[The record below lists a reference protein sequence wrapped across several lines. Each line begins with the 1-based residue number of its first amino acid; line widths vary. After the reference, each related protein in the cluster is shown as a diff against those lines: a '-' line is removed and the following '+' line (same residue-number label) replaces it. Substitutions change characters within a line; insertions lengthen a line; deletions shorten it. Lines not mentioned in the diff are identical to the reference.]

1 MKKPTASSV
10 ITGFVYGADNQWN
23 KTSQNITIDPTNGIV
38 LDGSQLS
45 TNNGKYVIELQDNL
59 GNHNNIY
66 LQIAP
71 KQEIANY
78 FDTDN
83 GKQFEKWAKA
93 NGHDNIHG
101 YSVRQLNILFEE
113 SKSWIKQANDNQ
125 LVNAVAD
132 WFKTKGKVASKQI
145 ISKEQIVEQLKQQ
158 IPKTITIDKFDT
170 SNYDLN
176 KVAFEI
182 KGIQFQTNEKFEIVI
197 KYGSEKSNSFILQ
210 IQNNNPPNNDK
221 KGLTFLAIIGIV
233 VGSLLGLLFLGW
245 LLKKFVITPFILE
258 PMRKKKSEAFQRQTK
273 KDIAQMKADEAE
285 EETKR
290 KGKK

>member
-1 MKKPTASSV
+1 M
-10 ITGFVYGADNQWN
+10 
-23 KTSQNITIDPTNGIV
+23 
-38 LDGSQLS
+38 
-45 TNNGKYVIELQDNL
+45 QDNL

-71 KQEIANY
+71 KQEIAHY

-101 YSVRQLNILFEE
+101 YSVRQLNKLFEE

-125 LVNAVAD
+125 LANALAD
-132 WFKTKGKVASKQI
+132 WFKTKGNVSSKQI
-145 ISKEQIVEQLKQQ
+145 ISKEEIVEQLKQQ

-176 KVAFEI
+176 KVSFEI
-182 KGIQFQTNEKFEIVI
+182 KGMQFQPNEKVEIVI

-210 IQNNNPPNNDK
+210 IQNNNPPNNNK
-221 KGLTFLAIIGIV
+221 KGLTVLAIIAIV
-233 VGSLLGLLFLGW
+233 IGSLLGLLLLCW

-258 PMRKKKSEAFQRQTK
+258 PMRKKKSEAFQRQTE